1 MRHSNTG
8 RNNISRFQKL
18 LGSVTRLF
26 RGAALYSKS
35 QSFFWLR
42 RAIFLYPFT
51 FTGTLLFIASLY
63 LIGKAFATQNPYGFV
78 LSAAAV
84 TVLVVFAVVGRAQA
98 SRFRSVPVEWDS
110 ASPLYA
116 ASHGLEHFL
125 YLENMRSL
133 PFFRIHFVLSGKMG
147 VGRGSFMYPHQEIS
161 SRGGERVS
169 IPLYFPL
176 CGVFNARGRFTIQD
190 AFGLTRARFAE
201 ALERSITVRPALLQ
215 ERVFPT
221 VEALDGMEDKSKF
234 KQSDIERYF
243 MREYIPGDRIR
254 DINWKASSRFSEL
267 VTRISPV
274 TQEKTKIISVFFR
287 PFRKRGRETA
297 TSVAHL
303 NYIKSWFLLFLK
315 TVKQAHSEYQFNVI
329 MGGENTLLE
338 TEEDIDQFGLDLSSV
353 FFRHSV
359 SEYGAELAA
368 QISGDAFVFST
379 PYDETIP
386 FFLSGLAGS
395 RVYIFRTT
403 APEPKS
409 AEATKKILLFDGA
422 SSVLIAGPW
431 IFAKDRRLKNP
442 NLPAEHRS
450 FLLEEPIEVQLA

>member
-1 MRHSNTG
+1 MRN
-8 RNNISRFQKL
+8 L
-18 LGSVTRLF
+18 LGSITRLS
-26 RGAALYSKS
+26 RSAALYRERRSFFWKS

-51 FTGTLLFIASLY
+51 FTGTLLFIVSLY
-63 LIGKAFATQNPYGFV
+63 LIGKAFATQNPYGFI
-78 LSAAAV
+78 LSVAAV
-84 TVLVVFAVVGRAQA
+84 VVLVAFAVAGRVQA
-98 SRFRSVPVEWDS
+98 SRFRNVPVEWDS

-116 ASHGLEHFL
+116 ANHGLEHDLFL
-125 YLENMRSL
+125 EKIRSL
-133 PFFRIHFVLSGKMG
+133 PFFRIHFTLSGKMG
-147 VGRGSFMYPHQEIS
+147 VGRGAYMYPHQEIS
-161 SRGGERVS
+161 SRGGGRVG
-169 IPLYFPL
+169 IPLFFPL
-176 CGVFNARGRFTIQD
+176 CGVFHARGRFTIQD
-190 AFGLTRARFAE
+190 AFGLTRARFGE

-234 KQSDIERYF
+234 KQSDVERYF

-267 VTRISPV
+267 FTRISPV
-274 TQEKTKIISVFFR
+274 TQEKTKILSVFFR

-303 NYIKSWFLLFLK
+303 NYIKSWLLLFLK

-329 MGGENTLLE
+329 MGSENTMLE

-368 QISGDAFVFST
+368 QVSGDAFVFTT
-379 PYDETIP
+379 PYDETMTA
-386 FFLSGLAGS
+386 FLSGLSGS

-403 APEPKS
+403 APGPKS
-409 AEATKKILLFDGA
+409 ADAPKKILLFDGA
-422 SSVLIAGPW
+422 SSVLIAGLW
-431 IFAKDRRLKNP
+431 IFIKDRRLKNP
-442 NLPAEHRS
+442 NLPAEHKS
-450 FLLEEPIEVQLA
+450 FLLEEPLEVHLA